1 MPKAVAR
8 PHPAGGRALPWA
20 LLLPDEAL
28 SGVLL
33 PSDKMPFGTHTPP
46 DEGLSGSGERV
57 VLMSRTVFPNALPG
71 QALGQIPGQPPDGQL
86 RMVFPHTSSGRGGA
100 RLALACGGQPMSFSS
115 CRSEASGKSVRKWSR
130 MRTNDSAGVQ
140 SAISGP

>member
-28 SGVLL
+28 SEPLTFPGA
-33 PSDKMPFGTHTPP
+33 P
-46 DEGLSGSGERV
+46 SGSGERV

-86 RMVFPHTSSGRGGA
+86 RMVFLHTSSGRGGVLFF
-100 RLALACGGQPMSFSS
+100 RGGL
-115 CRSEASGKSVRKWSR
+115 RRVSR
-130 MRTNDSAGVQ
+130 
-140 SAISGP
+140 

>member
-33 PSDKMPFGTHTPP
+33 PSDKMVFGTHTPP
-46 DEGLSGSGERV
+46 DEGLSGSG
-57 VLMSRTVFPNALPG
+57 
-71 QALGQIPGQPPDGQL
+71 
-86 RMVFPHTSSGRGGA
+86 GGGW
-100 RLALACGGQPMSFSS
+100 C
-115 CRSEASGKSVRKWSR
+115 
-130 MRTNDSAGVQ
+130 
-140 SAISGP
+140 